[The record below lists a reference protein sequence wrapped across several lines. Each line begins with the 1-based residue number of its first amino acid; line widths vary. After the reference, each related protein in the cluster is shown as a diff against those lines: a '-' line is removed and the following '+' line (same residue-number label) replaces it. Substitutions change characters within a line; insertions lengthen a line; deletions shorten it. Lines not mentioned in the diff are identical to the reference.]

1 MVRANAE
8 VSLAREIETLRGLI
22 DRLLDHQGVKDR
34 DPILLATSEVLNQK
48 LAQLARQEVTERS
61 RGETTT

>member
-22 DRLLDHQGVKDR
+22 DRLLDQGVNDR

>member
-8 VSLAREIETLRGLI
+8 ASLAREIETLRGLI
-22 DRLLDHQGVKDR
+22 DRLLDQGVNVR

-48 LAQLARQEVTERS
+48 LAQLARKEVTERS

>member
-22 DRLLDHQGVKDR
+22 DRLLDQGVKDR
-34 DPILLATSEVLNQK
+34 HPILLATSEVLNQK